1 MEQTTTNN
9 TEGMLDKVMNKK
21 VREKLEGWN
30 WFAIIISVILFVL
43 MCIKAELYSE
53 LWQDELYSSLGI
65 IVPIAGILPIIGK
78 VILVKGRIEKVKVV
92 VQWIHLL
99 AGICAFIGY
108 VVIRINS
115 GGHETD
121 PEFYARRFFAIWF
134 MVDFISGVF
143 MQRAINADI

>member
-30 WFAIIISVILFVL
+30 WFVIIISVILFVL

-53 LWQDELYSSLGI
+53 LWQNELYSDLGI
-65 IVPIAGILPIIGK
+65 IVPIA
-78 VILVKGRIEKVKVV
+78 R
-92 VQWIHLL
+92 
-99 AGICAFIGY
+99 ICAFIGY
-108 VVIRINS
+108 VVIRVNS

-134 MVDFISGVF
+134 MADFISGVF